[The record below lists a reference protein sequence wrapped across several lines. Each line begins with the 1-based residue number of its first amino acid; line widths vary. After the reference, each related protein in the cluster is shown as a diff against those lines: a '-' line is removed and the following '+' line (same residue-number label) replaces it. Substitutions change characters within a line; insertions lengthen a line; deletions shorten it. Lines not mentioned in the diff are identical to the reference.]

1 MIRYKLFSQATV
13 ESPQEIFS
21 QTFSHPQSL
30 EIFTAAGGAI
40 DDYTLLTLCRKFCD
54 ISNSHYPFKSREL
67 PAHCHIARITKR
79 GVDIQKE
86 VRIFLLVYHSPDT
99 HQTFYFP
106 IVFYES
112 AHTKESHD
120 LKIAT
125 ALTRLKDKGYITE
138 SLLNI
143 SNHTSLER
151 DTTPLLQSRITLFE
165 THKISAEQ
173 LIESVSTHI
182 HDDQSMRALLIA
194 LIKRHITFTFS
205 PQQKCIQYHQSRAT
219 VSTAHINIF
228 LESLNDLESTE
239 IHAGTLGLSVT
250 QSPGEFVGLFSS
262 VNINIG
268 EFEKVK
274 STILIHLIK
283 NFSRLTPHQQS
294 KALHHILDDSTAFDA
309 LTCPHPQILLHE
321 KQGILLAISAN
332 ADLIGICT
340 NDMDNQEKEILRLF
354 KSLCNALTAENSHLF
369 FSQLHDTTQS
379 VNGSVNWISD
389 LLQDVNWDA
398 FLSVRKLVLT
408 PKTTSFATSPVSVLT
423 DSQPAP
429 HLSDQTAFFLNHLFD
444 AYAPKDLSD
453 ININEVITYVSGLS
467 PHHIS
472 QSDIVLLS
480 SACLLILLDAGSQP
494 TRIKDQQV
502 EIVAQLI
509 KKMPT
514 ELAYDLVSHKHLNSN
529 LLYAACILGFKAHSV
544 IEAIIDVVHAEAK
557 MAEMSQYHSRFIP
570 INQYIISSF
579 IESNNPPREFFTDLR
594 MLLDL
599 TEIKGTLLEAPLFYI
614 SNILSSTSDTFY
626 LGEIIDRLL
635 MLTNIDSK
643 QQIGAY
649 TVPLLELCGPIVS
662 TSVRRHYPNLYTG
675 KPSVLPDYSGVLK
688 NVVKDLKPRKG
699 LPYYF
704 FGEGYNHTLI
714 FQIICTN
721 QCTVPQFINHLLFSI
736 ITDPLHFSKNHSELV
751 GRLLLIPFN
760 QLFVRHTIPPF
771 NQPISLAQVLLQFAP
786 LRNCLM
792 DFIRWTP
799 GADASGLFS
808 PIHRVSGHKKGKD
821 LVFSIQKNDSLSLSE
836 IDFLTSTLDLQA
848 PIAYVHQYFKLFL
861 KTVSELGILRNDT
874 QKTQLTD
881 QISTLLKL
889 LKSIKKAKTRS
900 ECKQLAQMYIQISDF
915 IEKDKTLK
923 ILERSGVYKDTIEQ
937 LHAIYPEIQAK
948 KELAQTQLAEMQSIN
963 FYLIMPLFIVSI
975 SVLLAYLGFIAQ
987 D

>member
-1 MIRYKLFSQATV
+1 MYKLFSQARV

-30 EIFTAAGGAI
+30 DIFREAGGAI
-40 DDYTLLTLCRKFCD
+40 DDYTLLTLCKKFSD
-54 ISNSHYPFKSREL
+54 ISNSHYPFKLSEL

-86 VRIFLLVYHSPDT
+86 VRIFLLVHHSPT
-99 HQTFYFP
+99 TGQTFYFP

-112 AHTKESHD
+112 AHSKESHD

-125 ALTRLKDKGYITE
+125 ALTRLKDKGVING

-143 SNHTSLER
+143 SDYTPLER

-165 THKISAEQ
+165 TLKISAEQ

-182 HDDQSMRALLIA
+182 HDDQSMRAMLEA
-194 LIKRHITFTFS
+194 LIKRHIKFTFS
-205 PQQKCIQYHQSRAT
+205 PLQKCIQFNQSYAS
-219 VSTAHINIF
+219 VSTAHINQF
-228 LESLNDLESTE
+228 LELINDLDPTE
-239 IHAGTLGLSVT
+239 RHDGTLALSVT
-250 QSPGEFVGLFSS
+250 QSPGDFIGLFSS
-262 VNINIG
+262 SSINID

-274 STILIHLIK
+274 STILILLIK
-283 NFSRLTPHQQS
+283 EFSRLTLHQQS
-294 KALHHILDDSTAFDA
+294 KALRHILDDSTAFDA

-321 KQGILLAISAN
+321 KQGLLLAISAN
-332 ADLIGICT
+332 ADLIGVCT
-340 NDMDNQEKEILRLF
+340 KYMDTQEKDILRLF
-354 KSLCNALTAENSHLF
+354 KSLCNALTTENSHLF
-369 FSQLHDTTQS
+369 FSQLYHTSQS
-379 VNGSVNWISD
+379 INGSVNWISD
-389 LLQDVNWDA
+389 LLHDVDWDA
-398 FLSVRKLVLT
+398 FLSVRKLVLS
-408 PKTTSFATSPVSVLT
+408 PKTTHLATSPLAELT
-423 DSQPAP
+423 DSQPAAR
-429 HLSDQTAFFLNHLFD
+429 LSDQTAFYLNHLFD

-453 ININEVITYVSGLS
+453 INIKEVITYVSALS

-480 SACLLILLDAGSQP
+480 SACLLILLSAGSQSP
-494 TRIKDQQV
+494 RIKDQQV

-514 ELAYDLVSHKHLNSN
+514 ELAYDLVSQRQLDSN

-544 IEAIIDVVHAEAK
+544 IEAIIDVVHAEGK
-557 MAEMSQYHSRFIP
+557 MADMSRYKSQFIP

-599 TEIKGTLLEAPLFYI
+599 TEIKGALLETPLFFI
-614 SNILSSTSDTFY
+614 SNILPSTSDTFY

-649 TVPLLELCGPIVS
+649 TVPLLELCGPIVTRS
-662 TSVRRHYPNLYTG
+662 IRRHYPNLYAG
-675 KPSVLPDYSGVLK
+675 KPSVLPDYSCVLK
-688 NVVKDLKPRKG
+688 DVVKNLKQLEG

-721 QCTVPQFINHLLFSI
+721 QCTVPQFINHLFFSI
-736 ITDPLHFSKNHSELV
+736 LTDPLHFSKHHSEMV

-771 NQPISLAQVLLQFAP
+771 NQPISLAQVLLQFDP
-786 LRNCLM
+786 LRRCLM

-821 LVFSIQKNDSLSLSE
+821 VGFSIQKNDSLSLSE

-861 KTVSELGILRNDT
+861 KTVSELGILRNET
-874 QKTQLTD
+874 QKTQLIH
-881 QISTLLKL
+881 QISALLKL
-889 LKSIKKAKTRS
+889 LKSIEKTKTRS
-900 ECKQLAQMYIQISDF
+900 DCKQLAQLYTQISDF

-923 ILERSGVYKDTIEQ
+923 ILESAGVYKDTIEQ
-937 LHAIYPEIQAK
+937 LHAISPEIQDK
-948 KELAQTQLAEMQSIN
+948 KELAQTQIAEMQSIN
-963 FYLIMPLFIVSI
+963 FYLILPLFIVSI
-975 SVLLAYLGFIAQ
+975 AVLLAYLGLVTQ